1 MAEVF
6 LILSYICAKEMLMC
20 VPILLIIGYL
30 IKHYTTLPSASIP
43 YIETGLGL
51 IMGILYGGLVVGGL
65 KGVVLYGG
73 QGIVL
78 GFISIS
84 LYDAV
89 HGVIKHKCN
98 LENLET
104 KMEETKKKFN
114 LWEHNAFC
122 YTVAFLGGVV
132 LAAIGQ
138 LIMYGV
144 DGMVYYLVNNA
155 IHSVYLVILVDV
167 IFKLRADK
175 KLLNWQY
182 WIMEGFVL
190 LAVWAYCVA
199 SLMTTWGMVWV
210 CLIVAV
216 GFLAGAGLW
225 CQKMYKPAIAK
236 KAEEIYTEA
245 VNSVIDKTGMTR
257 AEAEELTNY
266 FIERK

>member
-20 VPILLIIGYL
+20 VPILLIVGYL
-30 IKHYTTLPSASIP
+30 IKHYTTLPNAYIP

-51 IMGILYGGLVVGGL
+51 LFGILYGGLVVGGF
-65 KGVVLYGG
+65 KNVVLYGG
-73 QGIVL
+73 QGVVL

-89 HGVIKHKCN
+89 HGIVKHKCN
-98 LENLET
+98 LET
-104 KMEETKKKFN
+104 KQMEEAKKKFN
-114 LWEHNAFC
+114 PWEHNAFC

-155 IHSVYLVILVDV
+155 VHSVYLVILVDV
-167 IFKLRADK
+167 IFKIRADK

-182 WIMEGFVL
+182 WVMDGFVL

-199 SLMTTWGMVWV
+199 SLMTTWAMVWV
-210 CLIVAV
+210 FLIVSVA
-216 GFLAGAGLW
+216 FLTGAGLW
-225 CQKMYKPAIAK
+225 CQKMYKPAISK
-236 KAEEIYTEA
+236 KAEDVFTNA
-245 VNSVIDKTGMTR
+245 VNYVIEKTGMTR
-257 AEAEELTNY
+257 PEAEELTNY
-266 FIERK
+266 FIVKK